1 MHAAL
6 VGMVFYNI
14 FYIGI
19 SIKDSIS
26 KILPSGLIQ
35 LQLFSGIKGFKK
47 KFNLY
52 LMKIIK
58 TFV

>member
-47 KFNLY
+47 KIQFIPHEDN
-52 LMKIIK
+52 
-58 TFV
+58 